1 MAPPAAA
8 SKPDPKPAAAPA
20 TAASKSN
27 PKPAT
32 AAKTGKTKPVSS
44 SDSVSSSATAFF
56 TPPSPNAGTPN
67 IRIQNDQ
74 KLQLGVIYNRFK
86 TFGEHA
92 LYIALAL
99 FAYGFITASFMTFF
113 GPFSPATDAGD
124 DRELKEKTKIFDR
137 LDLLFPD
144 DLEFSPYGFNPIR
157 GLVDDELASDDT
169 KREKEKKRIAAA
181 YEADNT
187 KNKYIIPFLVKLMET
202 GGPNNLEPKSTVSE
216 FPYTQFG
223 LKLPNN
229 ETLADTRNV
238 TQQNTDL
245 GFGSSVLIW
254 GKELM
259 TCSLYFSY
267 GRGRYYLKEFFK
279 FLNLWMKKATPIS
292 ANEAD
297 DTPEYTYI
305 RNIVALMGIIILAF
319 LTLVLLIWPSIS
331 LFIGAIKNTYTKNK
345 NIFIDNEDA
354 NAHISPVT
362 RIFGRVLILLF
373 AAIIIMPIA
382 MFNHVWQPLVFIG
395 TILLYPISYSGSEL
409 KKIFIE
415 IVPSLMALF
424 VFGMIIAALYDLDQ
438 PVAIAV
444 SVFMLIAYWLIFKDK
459 INSLILFIGKIKTG
473 VLGFRY
479 VDQPK

>member
-20 TAASKSN
+20 TAASKTN
-27 PKPAT
+27 PKPAAT
-32 AAKTGKTKPVSS
+32 TVKGGKTKSPSSSDAVSS
-44 SDSVSSSATAFF
+44 SVSAFF

-124 DRELKEKTKIFDR
+124 DRELKDKTKIFDR

-144 DLEFSPYGFNPIR
+144 DLEFSPYGFNPTR
-157 GLVDDELASDDT
+157 GLVDDAFAPDDAN
-169 KREKEKKRIAAA
+169 REKEKKRIAAA

-202 GGPNNLEPKSTVSE
+202 GGPNGPTDYKKSTVSE

-223 LKLPNN
+223 LKLDNN
-229 ETLADTRNV
+229 ATL
-238 TQQNTDL
+238 TDNKTVIEQCNEL
-245 GFGSSVLIW
+245 GFGSTIWIW

-279 FLNLWMKKATPIS
+279 FLKK
-292 ANEAD
+292 
-297 DTPEYTYI
+297 Y
-305 RNIVALMGIIILAF
+305 R
-319 LTLVLLIWPSIS
+319 
-331 LFIGAIKNTYTKNK
+331 IKIY
-345 NIFIDNEDA
+345 
-354 NAHISPVT
+354 
-362 RIFGRVLILLF
+362 
-373 AAIIIMPIA
+373 
-382 MFNHVWQPLVFIG
+382 
-395 TILLYPISYSGSEL
+395 
-409 KKIFIE
+409 
-415 IVPSLMALF
+415 
-424 VFGMIIAALYDLDQ
+424 
-438 PVAIAV
+438 
-444 SVFMLIAYWLIFKDK
+444 
-459 INSLILFIGKIKTG
+459 
-473 VLGFRY
+473 
-479 VDQPK
+479 